1 MYNYLFGF
9 AICNLLVSIGLAQPG
24 MVAPKKSAPTVK
36 PAVTSPA
43 VAGGIFNQAPPLVN
57 NALIANVSKFY
68 QLQVEGKF
76 RQCIPLVADESQD
89 DYFNIE
95 KSKYRG
101 FEIVKVEYKDNFKKA
116 VITLKVGITYVFH
129 GEAVPLEAPIASNWK
144 LEKGIWKWYLNKTV
158 AHTTPFGGLTAGPG
172 NPEDHL
178 VTRPKSVPQLLAQV
192 SMDKQDLQLSSFED
206 SKAEILISNF
216 MPGVVT
222 LLLDYELL
230 PGMTIAL
237 EKKVLKSGEKTRLL
251 VAYHPSDAV
260 AKPMRRG
267 LLTIEETGASM
278 PFNITFAVPEE
289 VMKSIPK

>member
-9 AICNLLVSIGLAQPG
+9 AICNLLSPACLAQP
-24 MVAPKKSAPTVK
+24 AIVK
-36 PAVTSPA
+36 PKSPA

-76 RQCIPLVADESQD
+76 RQCVPLVADESQD

-101 FEIVKVEYKDNFKKA
+101 FEILKVEYKDNFKKA
-116 VITLKVGITYVFH
+116 VVTLKVGITYVFH

-144 LEKGIWKWYLNKTV
+144 LEKGIWKWYLNKSV
-158 AHTTPFGGLTAGPG
+158 AHTTPFGGLNAGPG
-172 NPEDHL
+172 DPEDHL
-178 VTRPKSVPQLLAQV
+178 VTRPKSVPQLLNQV

-216 MPGVVT
+216 MPGIVT
-222 LLLDYELL
+222 LMLDYELL
-230 PGMTIAL
+230 PGMSITL

-251 VAYHPSDAV
+251 VAYHPADKV

-278 PFNITFAVPEE
+278 PFNITFAVPDE